1 MIISNLE
8 YCKVGKV
15 EPTHIIIIV
24 VVHPLLLLLLMLLLL
39 LLLQVRFRKSH
50 DFWASNGKDV
60 GVVAGLVNCHVLE
73 EESLESLSPLLVSF
87 FVVFHFY
94 FCCCLF

>member
-24 VVHPLLLLLLMLLLL
+24 VVHPLLLLQML
-39 LLLQVRFRKSH
+39 LLLQVPFRKSH

-60 GVVAGLVNCHVLE
+60 GVLAGLVNCHVLE
-73 EESLESLSPLLVSF
+73 DESLESLSPLLVSF
-87 FVVFHFY
+87 FVVFYFY